1 MGFCASDLEFAIP
14 YQRLHLL
21 VFVLNWNS
29 GRCDDVND
37 NNDDNDDDDT
47 DDETVATPARFKAS
61 REAVCQPQLVF
72 MVHHFSSLQQKDSA
86 EIIDC
91 NR

>member
-21 VFVLNWNS
+21 VFVLNWNN
-29 GRCDDVND
+29 GRCVDDD
-37 NNDDNDDDDT
+37 DDNDDA
-47 DDETVATPARFKAS
+47 TVATPARFKAS
-61 REAVCQPQLVF
+61 CEAVCQPQLVF

>member
-21 VFVLNWNS
+21 VFVLNCNS
-29 GRCDDVND
+29 GRCDDVNV
-37 NNDDNDDDDT
+37 NDEVNDDDDA
-47 DDETVATPARFKAS
+47 TVATPARFKAS
-61 REAVCQPQLVF
+61 CEAVCQPQLVF